1 MPSVHLGPNFIVKFS
16 FFYNRDTHTMRTKV
30 TPDTGHLKAV
40 VSLELFI
47 HSFKSGGG
55 GCDKLP
61 FTCSATSR
69 SFSLEVCVCE
79 YIN

>member
-1 MPSVHLGPNFIVKFS
+1 
-16 FFYNRDTHTMRTKV
+16 MRTEL

-69 SFSLEVCVCE
+69 SFSLVVFVCV
-79 YIN
+79 